1 MNEMKS
7 IILRPSARTLAVYYG
22 IAVCFSLAFLLFG
35 LIAAFDPLER
45 VAMSPLMCALGVI
58 AGMVIAGFV
67 ALLHLEM
74 KMSVYTI
81 TEAQG
86 ETRWGL
92 LFKRNDFIQLG
103 AIRSITVKQDPIQ
116 RLFKVGNLI
125 LHGTGNSVLVLWDVA
140 QPGQRREEI
149 WEMVVKAAPRSRS
162 RSSSGR

>member
-1 MNEMKS
+1 
-7 IILRPSARTLAVYYG
+7 
-22 IAVCFSLAFLLFG
+22 
-35 LIAAFDPLER
+35 
-45 VAMSPLMCALGVI
+45 
-58 AGMVIAGFV
+58 MVIAGFV

-92 LFKRNDFIQLG
+92 LFRRNDFIQLG
-103 AIRSITVKQDPIQ
+103 AVRSITVKQDPIQ

-149 WEMVVKAAPRSRS
+149 WEMVVKAAPRSRA
-162 RSSSGR
+162 RYSSAR

>member
-1 MNEMKS
+1 MNESKS
-7 IILRPSARTLAVYYG
+7 IILRPSARTLAVYYA
-22 IAVCFSLAFLLFG
+22 IAACFSLAFLLFG
-35 LIAAFDPLER
+35 LIAALDPLER
-45 VAMSPLMCALGVI
+45 VAMSPSICALGVI

-92 LFKRNDFIQLG
+92 LFRRNDFIQLG
-103 AIRSITVKQDPIQ
+103 AVRSITVKQDPIQ

-125 LHGTGNSVLVLWDVA
+125 LHGTGNSVLVLWDIA

-149 WEMVVKAAPRSRS
+149 WEMVVNAAPRSRARYLS
-162 RSSSGR
+162 AR